1 MKKRL
6 YVIGYIYIILSIF
19 FISSDSLSRGIG
31 KEYINSLY
39 DLGTVYQVDI
49 NGNFGIRNFIRTNSQ
64 VKSENELLKKQ
75 IELLQQ
81 KNNSNLTLQKEIED
95 LKPILNYQTSTD
107 RKLVTSKVLG
117 FENFP
122 AQSLLIDKGENDGI
136 STGDIALDPIGNVI
150 GVIKEAKPNYS
161 QITLVSSLDFVLNVT
176 DKDSNSYI
184 LQNKNQT
191 RLHIRSIEQ
200 VNNNT
205 QPPFSGVLLTSNIF
219 NHGGEFPVALI
230 EAPLEIVDSILTGE
244 VVIIS
249 SPYDASFVQ
258 VVTKK
263 IEN

>member
-1 MKKRL
+1 M
-6 YVIGYIYIILSIF
+6 
-19 FISSDSLSRGIG
+19 
-31 KEYINSLY
+31 
-39 DLGTVYQVDI
+39 YQVDI

-95 LKPILNYQTSTD
+95 LKQILNYQTSTD

-205 QPPFSGVLLTSNIF
+205 QPPFSGVLLLS
-219 NHGGEFPVALI
+219 LI
-230 EAPLEIVDSILTGE
+230 HI
-244 VVIIS
+244 
-249 SPYDASFVQ
+249 
-258 VVTKK
+258 
-263 IEN
+263 

>member
-95 LKPILNYQTSTD
+95 LKQILNYQTSTD

-122 AQSLLIDKGENDGI
+122 AQSLLIDKGEND
-136 STGDIALDPIGNVI
+136 
-150 GVIKEAKPNYS
+150 E
-161 QITLVSSLDFVLNVT
+161 
-176 DKDSNSYI
+176 
-184 LQNKNQT
+184 
-191 RLHIRSIEQ
+191 
-200 VNNNT
+200 
-205 QPPFSGVLLTSNIF
+205 
-219 NHGGEFPVALI
+219 
-230 EAPLEIVDSILTGE
+230 
-244 VVIIS
+244 
-249 SPYDASFVQ
+249 
-258 VVTKK
+258 TK
-263 IEN
+263 